1 MLPLSPCIAWFDHRP
16 NCAYT
21 NANRVFT
28 GVFKVIQCR
37 GLKFQLEKPIWK
49 LAITTGRDA
58 DLEGRKSRGAHFF
71 WRDSFLILGR
81 SWLGLMIFL
90 LRDDVS
96 IFLVIFLKERLSV
109 CIQELLPFVE
119 NTAEAVS
126 FFLSKSAVGTLYF
139 TFHNWVIYNLILV
152 RLNVK

>member
-21 NANRVFT
+21 NANGVFT
-28 GVFKVIQCR
+28 GGVFKVIQCR
-37 GLKFQLEKPIWK
+37 GLRFQLEKPIWK

-109 CIQELLPFVE
+109 CIQELLSFVE

-126 FFLSKSAVGTLYF
+126 FYF